1 MCRLYS
7 GVSLLGLCVD
17 WRGVTGSNERTP
29 TPLQSNTG
37 GDNKEFGE
45 QEKAASVSDLN
56 VC

>member
-1 MCRLYS
+1 MCMLYS